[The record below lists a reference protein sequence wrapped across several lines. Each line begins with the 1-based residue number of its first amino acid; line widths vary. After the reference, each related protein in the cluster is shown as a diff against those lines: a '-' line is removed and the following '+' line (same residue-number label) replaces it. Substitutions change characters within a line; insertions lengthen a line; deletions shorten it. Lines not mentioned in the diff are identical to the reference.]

1 MKVSDLMQRHVVT
14 AREEQS
20 LKALAET
27 LFDHGIS
34 GMPVVGADGTV
45 VGVVSEAD
53 LLHKQGGRPTPRK
66 GALARFRPRGEGRQG
81 GRPHRRRGDDGTRR
95 HGRAGEHRGGG
106 RAADARPGRQP
117 SARGWSATASC
128 SGSSR
133 AQTSCVRSGARTTR
147 SRRRSG
153 MTSCSAS
160 SGSIRRRAPSGWSTA
175 RSSSPASWRR
185 EGQVE
190 LLTAL
195 VEKVPGVVSVTAR
208 VGHRD
213 PTPGRRLAG
222 SR

>member
-20 LKALAET
+20 LKVLAET

-53 LLHKQGGRPTPRK
+53 LLHKQGGRATPRT
-66 GALARFRPRGEGRQG
+66 GALAWFRRATRDAKLDARTVGEAMTAPAVTVGPASTVAAAARLMLDRGVNRLPVVGREGELVG
-81 GRPHRRRGDDGTRR
+81 IITRADLVR
-95 HGRAGEHRGGG
+95 AFGRADHAI
-106 RAADARPGRQP
+106 AAEIRDDILQRVLWVDP
-117 SARGWSATASC
+117 ASC
-128 SGSSR
+128 
-133 AQTSCVRSGARTTR
+133 AVRVEHGEVELDGELETQ
-147 SRRRSG
+147 
-153 MTSCSAS
+153 
-160 SGSIRRRAPSGWSTA
+160 
-175 RSSSPASWRR
+175 
-185 EGQVE
+185 GQVE
-190 LLTAL
+190 VLTAL

-213 PTPGRRLAG
+213 PTPGRLAR